1 MARKPEGNHEAYK
14 KSGFL
19 RTTKKSQSFMTIW
32 NSKSSISFYTKIK
45 VTKAESN
52 IKLFPIEKKFSKL
65 FFKRCI
71 GGNISSMRCS
81 FSSPDETLRR
91 ELKIRWDFRRF

>member
-1 MARKPEGNHEAYK
+1 MAKKPEGNHRAYK

-19 RTTKKSQSFMTIW
+19 RRRKNSQSYMTIW
-32 NSKSSISFYTKIK
+32 TSKNSVSFYTKIK

-52 IKLFPIEKKFSKL
+52 IKLFPIEKKFFKL
-65 FFKRCI
+65 FLKRCI
-71 GGNISSMRCS
+71 GGNIASMRCS

-91 ELKIRWDFRRF
+91 ELKIRCDFRRF

>member
-1 MARKPEGNHEAYK
+1 MARKPERNHEAYK

-19 RTTKKSQSFMTIW
+19 RTTKKK
-32 NSKSSISFYTKIK
+32 SKSSISFYTKIK

-52 IKLFPIEKKFSKL
+52 IKLFPIEKKFFKL